1 MRESDK
7 GRNEGEK
14 EADVSLHL
22 LTDRNLQIDFIL
34 VGEGVNGK
42 GIRRDTTHRNP
53 LRHRML
59 WKPALPTVLGHLQR
73 AHCS

>member
-14 EADVSLHL
+14 EPDISLHL
-22 LTDRNLQIDFIL
+22 LTDRNLQIQTL
-34 VGEGVNGK
+34 VGEGVSGK
-42 GIRRDTTHRNP
+42 GARRDTTHRNP
-53 LRHRML
+53 LRYRML
-59 WKPALPTVLGHLQR
+59 LKSALPTVPGHLQR